1 MPVAKWRFLDDCH
14 QKRSRALY
22 DGDYEEDE
30 PLIRELIAVAKELQ
44 AAVEALGPVEA

>member
-1 MPVAKWRFLDDCH
+1 MRLAREKCRT
-14 QKRSRALY
+14 RGNRALY

-44 AAVEALGPVEA
+44 AAVEALGPVDA